1 MDGVEWNASTETPD
15 ILNNAQS
22 RFSVDVLIYSQSLDE
37 NAIAYYDYFDDK
49 WIFLSRDVNFKQFK
63 WRYLNNK
70 LDKWQK

>member
-1 MDGVEWNASTETPD
+1 MDGVEWNASIETPD

-37 NAIAYYDYFDDK
+37 NAIAYYDYFDHK
-49 WIFLSRDVNFKQFK
+49 WIFLSRDVKFKQFK